1 MNAAQRA
8 EAIRMDAMK
17 RAERSPT
24 VGSIF
29 PVVAGHLAHEV
40 LILCREVEGLKRDIE
55 ELKGLR
61 HQSEAGFFSIFCPF
75 YGASVLVEFE
85 EEDGAP
91 LTALINGRW
100 VDQDRFP
107 EDATD
112 KWIELGKKHIE
123 QLKRDAQ
130 EARAIRLAEAA

>member
-8 EAIRMDAMK
+8 EAIRLDAMK
-17 RAERSPT
+17 RAEQSVT

-40 LILCREVEGLKRDIE
+40 LILCREVDGLKRDIE

-61 HQSEAGFFSIFCPF
+61 HQSEAGCFSIFCPF
-75 YGASVLVEFE
+75 YGASVLVEFD

-91 LTALINGRW
+91 LTVLVNGRW

-107 EDATD
+107 ESIVDE
-112 KWIELGKKHIE
+112 WIKLGARHID
-123 QLKRDAQ
+123 QMNRDWQ
-130 EARAIRLAEAA
+130 ESRAIRLAEAA